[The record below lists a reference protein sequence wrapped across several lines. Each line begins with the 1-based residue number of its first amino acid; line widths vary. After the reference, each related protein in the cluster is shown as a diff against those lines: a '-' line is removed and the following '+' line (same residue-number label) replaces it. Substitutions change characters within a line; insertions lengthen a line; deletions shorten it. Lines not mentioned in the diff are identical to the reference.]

1 MSDFMKWLYAHYI
14 SPYLDTAPRGDY
26 EFWLSLPDSEVAP
39 MGREAAGKAVE
50 FHAVHSLPPGPSHR
64 GGTGLPHP
72 GGAGGH
78 SPMNGCTCPNTRGL
92 HTAATSMVSP

>member
-50 FHAVHSLPPGPSHR
+50 FHTVHAFLL
-64 GGTGLPHP
+64 GLRT
-72 GGAGGH
+72 GAGLASHIPAG
-78 SPMNGCTCPNTRGL
+78 PAVTPR
-92 HTAATSMVSP
+92 